1 MLTCLYVNMYVS
13 TSRAYML
20 PTSRDNVF
28 VPNAKS
34 CINSSQSSVTV
45 PSVPPVC
52 LTKSVHDSVNK
63 K

>member
-1 MLTCLYVNMYVS
+1 MPTCLYVNMYVS

-20 PTSRDNVF
+20 PTSRDNFF
-28 VPNAKS
+28 VPNAKP

-52 LTKSVHDSVNK
+52 LTKS
-63 K
+63 